1 MTDIINRLDR
11 IVLGAD
17 VRGLDATEVRAMQ
30 DAKTEIIHLREIVE
44 RLPVTADGVRVVPG
58 DTVLWLRIG
67 PRGGVRIER
76 VKVGCEGEIGTW
88 WCSDNCNSMGDEWE
102 LLQDSLAN
110 CYSTREA
117 AEAALAE
124 QQRDAAVAG
133 LNAIEDGPTDYRVGS
148 DENMERVRKV
158 SRDTLARI
166 RELGE
171 R

>member
-1 MTDIINRLDR
+1 MTHHCTTCNRQVLHDGTTCCVCAGRGEMPKADR
-11 IVLGAD
+11 VTKMAAYFVDGGCSSFSCWKRKDGTTSIERYAQAKAD
-17 VRGLDATEVRAMQ
+17 EAER
-30 DAKTEIIHLREIVE
+30 LREIVE

-102 LLQDSLAN
+102 LLQDSLAD
-110 CYSTREA
+110 CYATIEA

-124 QQRDAAVAG
+124 RG
-133 LNAIEDGPTDYRVGS
+133 ENEDD
-148 DENMERVRKV
+148 N
-158 SRDTLARI
+158 
-166 RELGE
+166 
-171 R
+171 